1 MSLKD
6 TLLTAERKCSC
17 RSTSSFL
24 FCTLPFYVDP
34 EDMYPARTTS
44 YRHDANV
51 ALVSVRQQQSE
62 KVNATGPEYL
72 SPNSRGGETQQSPLF
87 KKKAQQVTWCPIET
101 AHSLEHL
108 VGLRTLVG

>member
-17 RSTSSFL
+17 RSTCSFL
-24 FCTLPFYVDP
+24 FCTLPFCVGP
-34 EDMYPARTTS
+34 EEMCPERTRS
-44 YRHDANV
+44 YRYDANV

-72 SPNSRGGETQQSPLF
+72 FPQFWGWQNPAESF
-87 KKKAQQVTWCPIET
+87 I
-101 AHSLEHL
+101 
-108 VGLRTLVG
+108 